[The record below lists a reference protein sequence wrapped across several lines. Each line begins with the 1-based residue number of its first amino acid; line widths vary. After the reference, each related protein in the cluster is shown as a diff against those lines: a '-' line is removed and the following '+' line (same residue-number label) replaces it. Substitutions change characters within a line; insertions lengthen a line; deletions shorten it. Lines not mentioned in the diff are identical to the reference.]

1 MRAFYQAWTEEVKK
15 LPRSVAEA
23 DGQNLPQPVAEIPWG
38 HNVWLLEKVKN
49 PAERLWYARQA
60 LLHGWS
66 RPVLVHQIGPGKP
79 PMKPVTS
86 SVTAGL

>member
-38 HNVWLLEKVKN
+38 HNVWLLEKV
-49 PAERLWYARQA
+49 
-60 LLHGWS
+60 
-66 RPVLVHQIGPGKP
+66 
-79 PMKPVTS
+79 